1 VGVVCLAYTNFTVEA
16 GKTYRIRVINSGTKN
31 ELIFAIDSHT
41 FTVIEVDGQYVKPTV
56 GDSIRVNLG
65 QRYSLLV
72 TANQTVDNYW
82 MRAVFP
88 IGGNQVDIISDGLA
102 SFRYEGAPIDEYPTT
117 QPTYVNEV
125 VVDALKP
132 LYPSVALPA
141 DVIHT
146 LNLTSDLQEKHFF
159 INNIT
164 FTAPA
169 VPVYFNMLQNNN
181 DYQTHVITLRANQVV
196 RLVINNFNL
205 VEHPIHLHV
214 RYSYLSIL
222 FSASNFVFRVCF

>member
-1 VGVVCLAYTNFTVEA
+1 M
-16 GKTYRIRVINSGTKN
+16 INSGTKN

-41 FTVIEVDGQYVKPTV
+41 FTVIEVDGQYVQPTV

-88 IGGNQVDIISDGLA
+88 IGGNQIDIIPDGLA
-102 SFRYEGAPIDEYPTT
+102 SFGYKGAPKNQYPTT
-117 QPTYVNEV
+117 QPTYTSEV
-125 VVDALKP
+125 DVDALKP
-132 LYPSVALPA
+132 LYPTVARQP

-146 LNLTSDLQEKHFF
+146 LNLTSDVQEKHFF

-164 FTAPA
+164 FSAPA

-181 DYQTHVITLRANQVV
+181 DFQTHVITLRANQVV
-196 RLVINNFNL
+196 RLVINNFNV

-214 RYSYLSIL
+214 RYLFSIL
-222 FSASNFVFRVCF
+222 NFRS